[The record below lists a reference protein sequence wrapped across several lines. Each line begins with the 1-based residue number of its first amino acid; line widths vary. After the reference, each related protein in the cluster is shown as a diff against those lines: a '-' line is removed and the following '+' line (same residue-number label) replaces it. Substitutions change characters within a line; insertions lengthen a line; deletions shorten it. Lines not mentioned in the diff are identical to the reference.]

1 MIEDKSIVFVFHHV
15 HVFFK
20 EELDGVEFAVDE
32 SEEIFELDGDGA
44 GRYS

>member
-1 MIEDKSIVFVFHHV
+1 MIEDKSIVFVLHHV

-20 EELDGVEFAVDE
+20 EELDDVEFAVDE